1 MKRYRVSRTIQAP
14 ADAIWKLLTDAGGYP
29 GWNPAVDR
37 IEGRI
42 AQGETIKVFVPV
54 NPGRTFPVKVTEF
67 TPPKRMTWTGGMP
80 LGLFKGVRTYTL
92 AQAGDGATEFTME
105 EVYSG
110 PLLPVFGRSVPDL
123 TGAFEQFADGLK
135 KRAETRS

>member
-42 AQGETIKVFVPV
+42 AHGETIKVFVPV